1 MQSRYSQPT
10 ELFYSDHVDCSACFD
25 HRNDHGLEMR
35 VCPSVWRSGRM
46 SMTYPNQSAMHF
58 SLLPSLYFTLACI
71 PGARNGGSDTTRPPA
86 GSRAWPLRP
95 GLTHTLFA
103 ASSSMSDEA
112 PSACAIPHPY
122 MGRKWLQ
129 ILNIKARAAM
139 SLFLSRFLYLSLP
152 LSFSFWVFS
161 FSSSL
166 PFFLFL
172 SYPVFL
178 SLLSPSISP
187 ISISRSLYPTTPFLV
202 FPSSHLPRCRIYR
215 LIIWWLGG
223 GSKLET
229 WKEASQ
235 LSDLSH
241 RQRTFWN

>member
-1 MQSRYSQPT
+1 MQSHYSQPT
-10 ELFYSDHVDCSACFD
+10 ELSYSDHVVCSACFD
-25 HRNDHGLEMR
+25 HHNDHGLEMR

-139 SLFLSRFLYLSLP
+139 SLFLFSFSLFFSSSVFLILGFFYLFLSSI
-152 LSFSFWVFS
+152 LSFSVIPCLS
-161 FSSSL
+161 F
-166 PFFLFL
+166 P
-172 SYPVFL
+172 P
-178 SLLSPSISP
+178 PSISP

-202 FPSSHLPRCRIYR
+202 FPPSHLPRCRIYR